1 MEAIKLKEQIKMIE
15 KEESK
20 KHPYIIK
27 NRDRV
32 SKKVNMGDY
41 TVVSPTSPIYPEINE
56 HQAQFLKFSN
66 PWRNLI
72 FVVKWHYAFSNCVLI
87 FANLNLHFSVL

>member
-1 MEAIKLKEQIKMIE
+1 MFTKPPFESAINQLNRKEQMEAIKLKEQIKMIE

-72 FVVKWHYAFSNCVLI
+72 FVVK
-87 FANLNLHFSVL
+87 